1 MAGMATYRLDLS
13 GEVCPIPLLRTQQKF
28 QQLLTGDTLVVETD
42 FSRSVRNIME
52 WAEKNGLKFA
62 VENLED
68 GVWQVCLT
76 K

>member
-1 MAGMATYRLDLS
+1 MATYRLDLS
-13 GEVCPIPLLRTQQKF
+13 GEVCPIPLLKTQQKF

>member
-1 MAGMATYRLDLS
+1 MATYSLDVL

-28 QQLLTGDTLVVETD
+28 QLLLTGDTLVVETD

-52 WAEKNGLKFA
+52 WAEKNNLKFA

>member
-1 MAGMATYRLDLS
+1 MATYRLDLS

>member
-1 MAGMATYRLDLS
+1 MATYRLDLS

-68 GVWQVCLT
+68 GVWQICLT